1 MKKICSLL
9 MALLLLL
16 GLWPGMPLQ
25 NAEAADVLD
34 LKVGNFVSFGT
45 FDGKDMLWQV
55 LHIDGD
61 QCLLYC
67 SEELLRGEFDASMHC
82 YQSTALMSMGDIYGS
97 VDWLSSDVRTYLN
110 ADSDF
115 VLYDNSSMYFSPSSK
130 MMRPTGGWGTDDP
143 EPSYAD
149 EPGFLS
155 SAHFTMEERCLIEE
169 TTRRVHPATS
179 NPNAPGA
186 TAVQIKNIPS
196 GEMNRLYDEYG
207 SAEVTDEMFLLN
219 AEEFDEYCS
228 NMESGLYCRDSGQF
242 ENVRYFLA
250 DSVQDKTGGW
260 YIYDTCVLVG
270 YSNDGYW
277 MTPVS
282 GNSDYW
288 IRPACYISLSYLT
301 GLDGSGTVTVQGHQA
316 HAIQGQIRVVGVNH
330 LAVSHDHAAP
340 ASRGKHGNFL
350 LAHLGLDFGHQGFK
364 LRHEP
369 VQETRADG
377 VVGVVG
383 NHMLRPFNAHRQ
395 KPCRLLGQNIE
406 ARANARDNDTSRK
419 AAVLHH
425 VEGCSR
431 SHIYHDGILVATVPE
446 SDDIAETVR
455 T

>member
-45 FDGKDMLWQV
+45 FDGKEMLWQV

-228 NMESGLYCRDSGQF
+228 SMESGLYSRDSGQF

-250 DSVQDKTGGW
+250 DSVQDKTGGVWASTW
-260 YIYDTCVLVG
+260 Y
-270 YSNDGYW
+270 S
-277 MTPVS
+277 
-282 GNSDYW
+282 
-288 IRPACYISLSYLT
+288 
-301 GLDGSGTVTVQGHQA
+301 
-316 HAIQGQIRVVGVNH
+316 
-330 LAVSHDHAAP
+330 
-340 ASRGKHGNFL
+340 
-350 LAHLGLDFGHQGFK
+350 
-364 LRHEP
+364 
-369 VQETRADG
+369 
-377 VVGVVG
+377 
-383 NHMLRPFNAHRQ
+383 PF
-395 KPCRLLGQNIE
+395 
-406 ARANARDNDTSRK
+406 
-419 AAVLHH
+419 
-425 VEGCSR
+425 R
-431 SHIYHDGILVATVPE
+431 SFPL
-446 SDDIAETVR
+446 
-455 T
+455 